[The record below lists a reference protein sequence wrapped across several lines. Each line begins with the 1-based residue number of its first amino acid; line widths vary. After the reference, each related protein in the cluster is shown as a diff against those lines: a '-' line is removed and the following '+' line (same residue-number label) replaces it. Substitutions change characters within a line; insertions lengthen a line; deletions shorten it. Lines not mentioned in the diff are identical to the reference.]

1 MRFTSLKQDHRLTL
15 MLPHYHQ
22 LHRFTWVLPIDLFQ
36 LPEVNKFVHSA
47 KALTPH
53 LRVMFLVLHNE
64 ASFVTAKCRVAPLKE
79 LTLPRLELMA
89 ALIAT
94 RLTRFVLSSLPLH
107 DAPIFM
113 WSDSQIV
120 LHWIK
125 SETVASICSPPHH

>member
-53 LRVMFLVLHNE
+53 LRVMLLRTQKN
-64 ASFVTAKCRVAPLKE
+64 APTSPVK
-79 LTLPRLELMA
+79 RH
-89 ALIAT
+89 
-94 RLTRFVLSSLPLH
+94 S
-107 DAPIFM
+107 
-113 WSDSQIV
+113 
-120 LHWIK
+120 
-125 SETVASICSPPHH
+125 ASIVWVITKYLPVIPSIDVTFANVSITQPQQSTSQN